1 MANDTPAPAGSLRV
15 TVCHACPDGAWQ
27 RAVTLPAGATV
38 ADAVAASGFAAAHP
52 GQDPWAHGVGVFG
65 KAQAA
70 DAPLADGDRVEIYRG
85 LSFDPKESRR
95 RRAEHRRALA
105 ARGGKAR
112 PAGLL

>member
-38 ADAVAASGFAAAHP
+38 ADAVAASGFAAAHR

-70 DAPLADGDRVEIYRG
+70 DAPLAD
-85 LSFDPKESRR
+85 
-95 RRAEHRRALA
+95 
-105 ARGGKAR
+105 
-112 PAGLL
+112 